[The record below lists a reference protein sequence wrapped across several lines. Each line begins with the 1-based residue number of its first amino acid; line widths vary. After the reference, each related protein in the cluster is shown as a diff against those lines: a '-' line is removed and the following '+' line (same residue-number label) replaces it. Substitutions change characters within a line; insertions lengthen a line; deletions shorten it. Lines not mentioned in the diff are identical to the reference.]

1 MKKILSLLLLAI
13 FLLPQTSASASASPI
28 RLSADGLTVSMPVDV
43 FRSRE
48 ADIQKGEAAT
58 AYIGKLEAVIE
69 ELRNK
74 IMVLES
80 NIVQERRAA
89 DSFTRSE
96 KRKAGTMGFIIGGIV
111 TGILTR

>member
-1 MKKILSLLLLAI
+1 
-13 FLLPQTSASASASPI
+13 
-28 RLSADGLTVSMPVDV
+28 MPVDV

-48 ADIQKGEAAT
+48 ADIRKGEAAT